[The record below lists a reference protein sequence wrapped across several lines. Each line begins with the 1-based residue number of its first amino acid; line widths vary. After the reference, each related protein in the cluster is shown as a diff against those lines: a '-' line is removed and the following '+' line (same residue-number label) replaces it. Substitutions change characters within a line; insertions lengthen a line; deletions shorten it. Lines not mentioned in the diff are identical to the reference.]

1 MLIAAVSPGSI
12 VWGLP
17 GRVEPSAGGPMDSAQ
32 ALQVLLLAALLL
44 GAVLMT
50 SRS

>member
-1 MLIAAVSPGSI
+1 MLIAAMGPGSSA
-12 VWGLP
+12 WGLP

-32 ALQVLLLAALLL
+32 ALQVILLAALLL
-44 GAVLMT
+44 AAVLIT